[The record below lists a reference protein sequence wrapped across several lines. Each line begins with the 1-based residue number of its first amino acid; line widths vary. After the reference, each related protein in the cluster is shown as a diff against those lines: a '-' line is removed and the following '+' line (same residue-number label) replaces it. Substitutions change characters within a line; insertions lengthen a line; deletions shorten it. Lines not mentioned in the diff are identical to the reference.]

1 MRQVSGL
8 YIGLETAD
16 YFVLAYDVIQSLRPV
31 LLDPDL
37 LFDRQPSIIGSSC
50 LYINIPPK
58 SAAHRKVTKLNIEV

>member
-16 YFVLAYDVIQSLRPV
+16 YLVLAYNVIQLFRPV

-37 LFDRQPSIIGSSC
+37 LFD
-50 LYINIPPK
+50 K
-58 SAAHRKVTKLNIEV
+58 